1 MHIYTYL
8 SLYISIFLGDDKGL
22 DSIIQAMK
30 DSKTM
35 EQKEIIFKE
44 AISSP
49 YFYFNA
55 FQAQILF
62 DKGDINTCLECIYIL
77 RLINIMNVV

>member
-1 MHIYTYL
+1 MYMYLLIHICIRI
-8 SLYISIFLGDDKGL
+8 YIYIGDDKGL

-55 FQAQILF
+55 FQAQILY
-62 DKGDINTCLECIYIL
+62 DKGNSMYFVY
-77 RLINIMNVV
+77 M